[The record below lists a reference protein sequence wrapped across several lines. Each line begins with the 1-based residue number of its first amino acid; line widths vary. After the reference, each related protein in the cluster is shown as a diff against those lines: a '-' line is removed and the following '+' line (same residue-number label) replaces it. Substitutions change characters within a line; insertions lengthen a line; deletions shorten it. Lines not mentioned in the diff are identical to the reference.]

1 MKPESVTVNKVAVTV
16 NAVRLDS
23 KRMTKQIFD
32 QIPFHSNYVWRT
44 ISPFK
49 IEEFSQEVQVLGRTV
64 AEPSVIPIL
73 YVVDGEL
80 YKAHLEA
87 GCDSDADM
95 DYARKFYKKLA
106 SVRDLFPYL
115 YIGA

>member
-1 MKPESVTVNKVAVTV
+1 MKTESVTVNKVAVTV
-16 NAVRLDS
+16 NAVRLDG

-32 QIPFHSNYVWRT
+32 QIPIHSNYAWKTV
-44 ISPFK
+44 SPFE

-64 AEPSVIPIL
+64 AEGLGIPIL

-80 YKAHLEA
+80 YKAHLETRCA
-87 GCDSDADM
+87 YDADI
-95 DYARKFYKKLA
+95 DYSRKFYNKLA
-106 SVRDLFPYL
+106 SVRNLFPYL